1 MNIVEKKRQAKK
13 ILLDLKKNHNWSW
26 IKEISE
32 RNKNNLN
39 DVALFYRGTEIT
51 YDELLNKKR
60 VQFAKSLKALDVK
73 KGTEVPICM
82 SNCPEFV
89 YTLAGISTLGAKFN
103 SFGSGFDKEYIKE
116 IIADCDSKIIIITDD
131 LFEDIKH
138 VIPKDK
144 TIVLISLADSLQDGV
159 DPYDDVD
166 NSFKKLNNKVNFYES
181 EYDNVISLSEFLK
194 NGESINLANDF
205 FEDVDLEDEFS
216 ITYSSGSTNSARPKA
231 IVHDNMSYIVV
242 GRFHDDDVSELPSM
256 KKRRVLAHIPSHSN
270 TNITSSI
277 SDALMQDCTV
287 TLEPIYNID
296 FFPYS
301 LLINQDS
308 VVEATRSFWISFA
321 KYINMD
327 AYKDDFRAFPS
338 LRKIDVNYVF
348 KELVGPFAV
357 GEPISPGEE
366 KYINKALRKIKAGSN
381 HLPFV
386 LPSTTISIGGGDCEH
401 GGLFVLMFKSL
412 KDKMPLQAISKDTT
426 GLNYFKYASIAVL
439 DKFGNKLESGQ
450 IGRLVGKSP
459 CDMLYYKNNKEAT
472 KNFHCVDSKGNKW
485 TDFNVHGYIDKFNN
499 VHIKGRINKDDI
511 YPPFLIADA
520 ILKDTKNIMSC
531 EVIPVNY
538 LDEQFFVANI
548 ELNPDKTKDKT
559 LIKYDLSK
567 MGKVENII
575 ISAENRCQDLLPRDI
590 NAKVIYRVVDNKQS
604 FPLTGCGKRNNLKL
618 KEMKFSHSFKILGNN
633 FTMDGTEYVRSYYDY
648 LHQKDCNFVIQL
660 RNDFNDEVN
669 KDKVKVK
676 SRFKKGQN

>member
-1 MNIVEKKRQAKK
+1 MNIVEKKRQAKR

-39 DVALFYRGTEIT
+39 DVALFYRGTEVT

-60 VQFAKSLKALDVK
+60 VEFAKSLKAFDVK
-73 KGTEVPICM
+73 KGTEVPLCM
-82 SNCPEFV
+82 SNCPEFI

-116 IIADCDSKIIIITDD
+116 IIDGCDSNLLIITDD
-131 LFEDIKH
+131 LFEDIKSI
-138 VIPKDK
+138 IPNDK
-144 TIVLISLADSLQDGV
+144 QVVLISLTDSLENGI
-159 DPYDDVD
+159 DPYKDIDTL
-166 NSFKKLNNKVNFYES
+166 FKSLENKVDFYKS
-181 EYDNVISLSEFLK
+181 KYDNVISLSEFIKRGK
-194 NGESINLANDF
+194 NVNLANDF

-277 SDALMQDCTV
+277 SDSLMQDCTV
-287 TLEPIYNID
+287 TLEPIYDVN

-301 LLINQDS
+301 ILINKAN
-308 VVEATRSFWISFA
+308 VVEATRSFWVNFA
-321 KYINMD
+321 KSVNSGY
-327 AYKDDFRAFPS
+327 YKDDFMAPS
-338 LRKIDVNYVF
+338 LRKIDANYVF
-348 KELVGPFAV
+348 KELVGPFSV

-439 DKFGNKLESGQ
+439 DEFGNRLENGQ
-450 IGRLVGKSP
+450 FGRLVGKSP
-459 CDMLYYKNNKEAT
+459 CDMLYYKNNEEAT
-472 KNFHCVDSKGNKW
+472 KNFYCTDSKGNKW
-485 TDFNVHGYIDKFNN
+485 TDFNVHGYIDKFDN

-531 EVIPVNY
+531 EVLPINY

-548 ELNPDKTKDKT
+548 ELNPDNTKDKT
-559 LIKYDLSK
+559 LIKYDLSE

-575 ISAENRCQDLLPRDI
+575 ISAENRCQDLLPRYI
-590 NAKVIYRVVDNKQS
+590 NAKVIYRVIDNKQS

-618 KEMKFSHSFKILGNN
+618 KEMGFSNSLKILGNN
-633 FTMDGTEYVRSYYDY
+633 FIMSGNEYVRSYYDY
-648 LHQKDCNFVIQL
+648 LHTKDCNFVIQL
-660 RNDFNDEVN
+660 RNNFNDDLN

-676 SRFKKGQN
+676 SRFKKGQK